1 MEPAPRVR
9 GEELEKVWG
18 DVARPAKIR
27 LQRTK
32 TVPYPARARVKDWA
46 RVAARDRA
54 EVAALVRAAVKN
66 SNGLT
71 FMQTAGRPFSGL
83 AGLASSKKED
93 NIMPGLD
100 RSGPMGAGPMT
111 GGRRGLCGAGSSAH
125 VPHAHGGFDYGF
137 GSGRGFGPGRGRGRG
152 MGRGFCRYP
161 RAYGFNYPLS
171 ATDEIDTLKAD
182 ADYMKKSLDTI
193 NARIEELTKKNSA

>member
-1 MEPAPRVR
+1 
-9 GEELEKVWG
+9 
-18 DVARPAKIR
+18 
-27 LQRTK
+27 
-32 TVPYPARARVKDWA
+32 
-46 RVAARDRA
+46 
-54 EVAALVRAAVKN
+54 
-66 SNGLT
+66 
-71 FMQTAGRPFSGL
+71 
-83 AGLASSKKED
+83 
-93 NIMPGLD
+93 MPGLD